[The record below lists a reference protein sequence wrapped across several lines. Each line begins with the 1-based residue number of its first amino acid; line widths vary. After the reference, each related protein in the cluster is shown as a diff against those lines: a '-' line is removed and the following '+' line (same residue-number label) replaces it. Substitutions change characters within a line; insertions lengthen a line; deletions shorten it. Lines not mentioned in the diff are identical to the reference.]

1 MNRQEQTIRN
11 TIFDLAWELVHAS
24 DDVAI
29 DAASLLEEAGVEP
42 NEDALALLAEF
53 VLCEVEKIRDIA
65 AQGIIAARMS
75 REEMRS

>member
-1 MNRQEQTIRN
+1 MTRQEQIIRN

-42 NEDALALLAEF
+42 NEEALALLSEF
-53 VLCEVEKIRDIA
+53 MLGEIYKLRDVVAQASLGKGLEVFA
-65 AQGIIAARMS
+65 
-75 REEMRS
+75 